1 MATAPGGGTGHNL
14 LAQPCFLLVLFL
26 LFLFQQC
33 HLRPTCLPSG
43 GPTVHSVGP
52 TVHSVGSTVHSVG
65 PTVHSV
71 GPTVHSVGPTVHSEG
86 PTVRSVGPT
95 VHSVGPTVHSE
106 GPTVRS
112 EGPTVRSS
120 TEIMYEHHAQISVTA
135 CVRNLYMTPISL

>member
-33 HLRPTCLPSG
+33 HLRPTCLPS
-43 GPTVHSVGP
+43 VGP
-52 TVHSVGSTVHSVG
+52 TVHSVG

-71 GPTVHSVGPTVHSEG
+71 GPTVHSVGPTVHSVG
-86 PTVRSVGPT
+86 PTVRSEGST
-95 VHSVGPTVHSE
+95 VRSVW
-106 GPTVRS
+106 PTVRS